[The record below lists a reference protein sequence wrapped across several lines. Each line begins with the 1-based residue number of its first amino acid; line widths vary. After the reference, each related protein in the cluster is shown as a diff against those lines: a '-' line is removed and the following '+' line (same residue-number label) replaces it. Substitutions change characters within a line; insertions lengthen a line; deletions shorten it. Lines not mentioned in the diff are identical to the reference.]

1 MSSPWSNDSPAPSTG
16 AAPAARDRTSN
27 PLLMNGIEQYRK
39 FEKALEKA
47 RGKSLLVLLSGHP
60 DPDAIGS
67 ALAHR
72 LICEKMDIA
81 TTIAHVLPVSRPENR
96 ALVKLLNLNMRQ
108 VSDAAELRDYDFLS
122 LVDTST
128 SESTID
134 L

>member
-1 MSSPWSNDSPAPSTG
+1 MSIPWSIDSPAPSTG

-67 ALAHR
+67 ALAQSGTPTRSRR
-72 LICEKMDIA
+72 LS
-81 TTIAHVLPVSRPENR
+81 VLEERYIPAPN
-96 ALVKLLNLNMRQ
+96 
-108 VSDAAELRDYDFLS
+108 AAP
-122 LVDTST
+122 
-128 SESTID
+128 
-134 L
+134 